1 MHEMY
6 NLSNV
11 LNFIICMVSFSQSFD
26 GTLAVKRGP
35 HHPRG
40 ETRRVDQHLTH
51 EEHRIDDD
59 LKDMGIQANLDDMS
73 EEEKIFYMFKAHDND
88 NNNALDGLEMIQSAM
103 HHNYEYFKNSDRND
117 YLQNA
122 GDELDHF
129 IGDRDILTV
138 LPIFAHIHNLI
149 YAFTEAI
156 DKFLFIA
163 DENNDGLL
171 HYPEFVKAVTEGK
184 EQLEQ
189 RNMLR

>member
-1 MHEMY
+1 MHKMY

-11 LNFIICMVSFSQSFD
+11 LNFIICMASFSQSFD

-51 EEHRIDDD
+51 EEHRLDDD
-59 LKDMGIQANLDDMS
+59 LKDMGIQASLDDMS

-103 HHNYEYFKNSDRND
+103 HHNYDYLKNDERND
-117 YLQNA
+117 YLSNA
-122 GDELDHF
+122 SEELDHF
-129 IGDRDILTV
+129 ID
-138 LPIFAHIHNLI
+138 
-149 YAFTEAI
+149 AI
-156 DKFLFIA
+156 DKFLLIA
-163 DENNDGLL
+163 DDNNDGLL
-171 HYPEFVKAVTEGK
+171 HYPEFVKAVTGGK
-184 EQLEQ
+184 EQLALE

>member
-1 MHEMY
+1 MY
-6 NLSNV
+6 KMCNFSNL
-11 LNFIICMVSFSQSFD
+11 LNFIICIASFSQSFD

-59 LKDMGIQANLDDMS
+59 LRDMGVQASLEDMS

-103 HHNYEYFKNSDRND
+103 HHNYDYFKNSERDE

-122 GDELDHF
+122 TDELEHF
-129 IGDRDILTV
+129 I
-138 LPIFAHIHNLI
+138 
-149 YAFTEAI
+149 EAI
-156 DKFLFIA
+156 DKFLLIA
-163 DENNDGLL
+163 DDNNDGLL
-171 HYPEFVKAVTEGK
+171 HYPEFVKAITGGK
-184 EQLEQ
+184 EQLNVD
-189 RNMLR
+189 RNILR